1 MVVDRGGLRYTIEV
15 ADKFSSA
22 TQSFRAEID
31 ASRETWSRFRS
42 EVRTFAGDSKG
53 ISAGLKD
60 LAKATRQNA
69 DQTERAARA
78 GKKAADASDLR
89 AKAEKKLAA
98 DLERSQV
105 AIKARAIADERNV
118 PIYKKLSREATI
130 RQQAEAKLQRTLD
143 KRAVDEITR
152 QLAAERGIALDQKK
166 RTTLTALERAEQ
178 RLSRIVEKRKE
189 DEILRQLAEERGV
202 QLSQKKA
209 KVFDAEAE
217 ALKRITRAER
227 ERAVA
232 QALQTKGF
240 DAKGNKAV
248 APPGIQEVAQQR
260 VIANIR
266 RLQEELAFKQA
277 AKGSEE
283 LQRLRKELGLT
294 ENVANRVSFTFRRLF
309 GILAAFTLVRELI
322 AGFRSLVVASV
333 AFNSKIEQTRL
344 GIAALF
350 TAVGDV
356 RDATGQ
362 TVDSAR
368 ALVLAQSEARRQ
380 TELLRLD
387 ALRTVATFDTLAE
400 TFQVALAPGL
410 AAGLDVDRIRRF
422 AVQISQ
428 AASAIGLQQN
438 QLAEE
443 VRSILQGTIQART
456 TRIAVALGITN
467 EDIRRAKEL
476 GVLGDF
482 LEDRFKAFN
491 EAGKESL
498 NTFEGLASN
507 VKDSFLLVLSSAGLG
522 FFTDLKGLLSDIL
535 ESITDIGS
543 EQITV
548 NPAVVAVVQGI
559 FDGLQA
565 AVAEARRLGQ
575 ALSFNDLVGA
585 GRAVGAAFELVA
597 KLLGGAIEG
606 FVNGLRDAQT
616 IGAEIAAIFSDVFAL
631 AGFVLPI
638 SDLQSVVALAAELL
652 TLLGAVKLVTAG
664 IGGAVTVVGAAFNAI
679 TFAASGLLSTFK
691 AIVPAVRGLALGLSL
706 AFSPAGLIAAAIAI
720 ALKVVLDI
728 VEELFGVEISFR
740 TIVQLVRVTLVAA
753 IKFAAATLKV
763 AFLTAFNAIKIAV
776 RSIVSG
782 FREAI
787 LGVLDAATFVAEKLG
802 LEVDAFAKKIQDLQ
816 DKSRNSFLSETKKD
830 ADAIADAA
838 KEALAAY
845 KNAGEN
851 FVSGVRDAFD
861 PSKDTGEGI
870 LGTLAEQGKAFLGD
884 IFGGSL
890 DLGIDDETTAV
901 EQLSKAIDALP
912 GLIARSRREFSESSE
927 VVKNLTDDVKAAQ
940 DALDAGL
947 AARGL
952 SSGIQRQVQL
962 VFEAQ
967 AKSREE
973 LILLNAQL
981 ADAERRRD
989 AQRQAELTTRRTIA
1003 RLSEQEKNDVDA
1015 VVKASTVRLDI
1026 QKGVAQLKNEES
1038 TLESAITKARREG
1051 DTQRLKTLQTERD
1064 NVSANIGEFENMLEL
1079 QAEFTDNLLAGLD
1092 PARAAEVQRLAL
1104 DIVRS
1109 AGEQRTTGEEI
1120 NALLEDRQRI
1130 EGLIRDAVEKRVR
1143 LVSAEEALSIRAS
1156 TVELRAQVE
1165 AARELSRVRES
1176 VFSGVSQVERE
1187 RVQAE
1192 SQLLIEQAKLQLIDE
1207 ENGRNA
1213 EALRLTIASVKST
1226 DVRLA
1231 LEEQLAATIEEGALK
1246 YEDQSLKIDE
1256 IKAKLAELNAITNA
1270 PVTSGVFAALTQFTV
1285 DNGNTFQNTLDA
1297 MKQALERFAEFTSSA
1312 IIDALDP
1319 SKDETALERFAKFMK
1334 QVSDIIIQELT
1345 KVAIAKLLLQ
1355 LGIGAIGNSTGT
1367 STGTGEGS
1375 GGAHGGKVKGGTAS
1389 LAHFGPRARGRAA
1402 GGVERPKGLDPRDR
1416 IPVWARWG
1424 EWMFPPEIGG
1434 LYGDGVMEALR
1445 RGDIDPIALRAL
1457 AGSRRMHRAR
1467 TVGANRGAAVGG
1479 KAVGDNSAGFDSASR
1494 VERVLVADERH
1505 ARKVLKG
1512 GRRALRDAV
1521 SEDRAALVEALRL
1534 SSDRT
1539 RGD

>member
-31 ASRETWSRFRS
+31 ASREAWSRFRT
-42 EVRTFAGDSKG
+42 EVRDFAADSKG
-53 ISAGLKD
+53 IAAGLKA
-60 LAKATRQNA
+60 LAKQAQQNA
-69 DQTERAARA
+69 DQTERGARA
-78 GKKAADASDLR
+78 SKKAADASDLR
-89 AKAEKKLAA
+89 SKAEKKLAA

-130 RQQAEAKLQRTLD
+130 RQQAEARLQKTLD
-143 KRAVDEITR
+143 KRAVDELSR

-166 RTTLTALERAEQ
+166 RVTLTALERAEQ
-178 RLSRIVEKRKE
+178 RLSRIVAKRKE
-189 DEILRQLAEERGV
+189 DEILRQIAEERGI
-202 QLSQKKA
+202 QLSQKKT

-217 ALKRITRAER
+217 ALKRIARAEQQR
-227 ERAVA
+227 SVA
-232 QALQTKGF
+232 QALQGKGF
-240 DAKGNKAV
+240 DAKGNKLTE
-248 APPGIQEVAQQR
+248 PPGVQEVAQQR
-260 VIANIR
+260 VAANIR
-266 RLQEELAFKQA
+266 RLQEDLAFKEA

-294 ENVANRVSFTFRRLF
+294 DNVANRVSFTFRRLF
-309 GILAAFTLVRELI
+309 GILAAFTLVRQLI
-322 AGFRSLVVASV
+322 AGFRDLVVSSV

-344 GIAALF
+344 GIASLF

-428 AASAIGLQQN
+428 AAAAIGLQQN

-498 NTFEGLASN
+498 KTFEGLASN

-522 FFTDLKGLLSDIL
+522 FFTELKGLLSDIL
-535 ESITDIGS
+535 DSITDIGS

-559 FDGLQA
+559 YDGLQA

-575 ALSFNDLVGA
+575 VLSFGDLVGA
-585 GRAVGAAFELVA
+585 GRAVGVAFEIVA

-606 FVNGLRDAQT
+606 FVNGLRDAQS
-616 IGAEIAAIFSDVFAL
+616 IGAEIAQIFSDVFAL
-631 AGFVLPI
+631 AGFVLPVG
-638 SDLQSVVALAAELL
+638 DLQSVVALAAELL
-652 TLLGAVKLVTAG
+652 TLLGAVKLVAVG
-664 IGGAVTVVGAAFNAI
+664 VGGAVSLLGGAFKAI
-679 TFAASGLLSTFK
+679 TFAASGLLTTFK
-691 AIVPAVRGLALGLSL
+691 SIVPAVRGIALGLSL
-706 AFSPAGLIAAAIAI
+706 ALSPAGLIAAAIAI
-720 ALKVVLDI
+720 VLKVVLDI

-763 AFLTAFNAIKIAV
+763 AFLTAFNAVKIAV
-776 RSIVSG
+776 RSIVAG

-802 LEVDAFAKKIQDLQ
+802 LEVDAFAKKIQALQ
-816 DKSRNSFLSETKKD
+816 DKSRDSFLAETKKD

-838 KEALAAY
+838 KEALESY
-845 KNAGEN
+845 KASGEQFVAG
-851 FVSGVRDAFD
+851 VKDAFD

-890 DLGIDDETTAV
+890 DLGIGDDVAQAEK
-901 EQLSKAIDALP
+901 LSKVIDALP
-912 GLIARSRREFSESSE
+912 GLIARSRREFTDSSE

-940 DALDAGL
+940 DALNAGL

-952 SSGIQRQVQL
+952 SSGVQRQVQL

-989 AQRQAELTTRRTIA
+989 AQRQAELETRRSIA
-1003 RLSEQEKNDVDA
+1003 RLSEQEVADVEA
-1015 VVKASTVRLDI
+1015 VVKASTVRLNLQRGI
-1026 QKGVAQLKNEES
+1026 AGLKSEEAV
-1038 TLESAITKARREG
+1038 LESAIEKARRDG
-1051 DTQRLKTLQTERD
+1051 DAKRLKTLEAERD
-1064 NVSANIGEFENMLEL
+1064 NVSANIGEFTNMLEL

-1104 DIVRS
+1104 DVVRS
-1109 AGEQRTTGEEI
+1109 AGEQRTTSEEI
-1120 NALLEDRQRI
+1120 NALLEDRGRI
-1130 EGLIRDAVEKRVR
+1130 EGLIQQAVEKRIR
-1143 LVSAEEALSIRAS
+1143 LISAEESLAIRDS
-1156 TVELRAQVE
+1156 TIELRAQVE
-1165 AARELSRVRES
+1165 AARELARVRES
-1176 VFSGVSQVERE
+1176 PFSGVSQVDRDTA
-1187 RVQAE
+1187 QANAA
-1192 SQLLIEQAKLQLIDE
+1192 LLIEQAKLQLIDE
-1207 ENGRNA
+1207 ENERNA
-1213 EALRLTIASVKST
+1213 EALRLTIAATKSA
-1226 DVRLA
+1226 DLRLA
-1231 LEEQLAATIEEGALK
+1231 LEEQLAATLEEGSLK
-1246 YEDQSLKIDE
+1246 YQEQAAKVDE
-1256 IKAKLAELNAITNA
+1256 INAKLADLNFIANEPITA
-1270 PVTSGVFAALTQFTV
+1270 GVFAALNEFTI

-1297 MKQALERFAEFTSSA
+1297 MKAALERFADFTSSA

-1319 SKDETALERFAKFMK
+1319 TKDETALQRFAKFMK

-1345 KVAIAKLLLQ
+1345 KVAIAELLLQ
-1355 LGIGAIGNSTGT
+1355 LGFGAAGGAKGGSGAKA
-1367 STGTGEGS
+1367 S
-1375 GGAHGGKVKGGTAS
+1375 GGAHGGKVVSGTPSA
-1389 LAHFGPRARGRAA
+1389 AHFGPRARGRAH

-1416 IPVWARWG
+1416 IPVWARVD
-1424 EWMFPPEIGG
+1424 EWMIPPESAG
-1434 LYGDGVMEALR
+1434 LYGDGVMELLR
-1445 RGDIDPIALRAL
+1445 RGEIDPVALRAL
-1457 AGSRRMHRAR
+1457 AGARRSQRAR
-1467 TVGANRGAAVGG
+1467 TVGAHRGAADGG
-1479 KAVGDNSAGFDSASR
+1479 KAVGNNPAGFDSIHSVDR
-1494 VERVLVADERH
+1494 LLVTDERH
-1505 ARKVLKG
+1505 ARRVLKN
-1512 GRRALRDAV
+1512 GRQALRDAV
-1521 SEDRAALVEALRL
+1521 GEDRAALVEQLRL
-1534 SSDRT
+1534 SGDRT